1 MSCFKD
7 GNECPYRK
15 SCKNKAEDGSCYK
28 ICPIFHEINSLFEY
42 ANIPRLYLQP
52 FLLYPGEYDSDNYY
66 TLAHIKKNIEE
77 LVQKGFNL
85 YIQSDKKQNGKTS
98 WAIKILQNYLHYSI
112 LRHNSENK
120 GLYVDT
126 TKYLKDLK
134 LSFDDYDK
142 NLRSFQKDLEE
153 VQLVIWDNIDEM
165 KLSDFDRAYIK
176 QIIKSRLSNGR
187 SNIFVGN
194 NSGNKLSIMIG
205 EDLKYYVE
213 NNSTVVSLFS
223 ERGDK

>member
-1 MSCFKD
+1 M
-7 GNECPYRK
+7 
-15 SCKNKAEDGSCYK
+15 
-28 ICPIFHEINSLFEY
+28 
-42 ANIPRLYLQP
+42 
-52 FLLYPGEYDSDNYY
+52 
-66 TLAHIKKNIEE
+66 
-77 LVQKGFNL
+77 
-85 YIQSDKKQNGKTS
+85 
-98 WAIKILQNYLHYSI
+98 
-112 LRHNSENK
+112 
-120 GLYVDT
+120 
-126 TKYLKDLK
+126 KDLK

-142 NLRSFQKDLEE
+142 DLRSFQKDLEE